1 MACFPAILA
10 FSSHGWTSIS
20 CTVFVS
26 TPETAIEFEFEFL
39 RVCRW
44 YLALGVV
51 LALICTGAVWSVQAL
66 AGIWFLLSPH
76 RVYTPSLVSLCNCL
90 HLCLCAFVCFSLVI
104 NLLKSERVS
113 LGNGILSDCLI
124 SVRIPTCPDGFPLW
138 MQGHSRCRQQVF
150 GP

>member
-1 MACFPAILA
+1 MAYFPAILA
-10 FSSHGWTSIS
+10 FSTHGWTSIS

-26 TPETAIEFEFEFL
+26 TPETATEFEFEL
-39 RVCRW
+39 VLVCRW

-76 RVYTPSLVSLCNCL
+76 RVYNPTLVSLCNCL
-90 HLCLCAFVCFSLVI
+90 HLCLCAFLCFSQVI
-104 NLLKSERVS
+104 NLLKKLVEECPLEMASFLTLSDFSPNTNVSRRVS
-113 LGNGILSDCLI
+113 SLI
-124 SVRIPTCPDGFPLW
+124 A
-138 MQGHSRCRQQVF
+138 

>member
-1 MACFPAILA
+1 M
-10 FSSHGWTSIS
+10 
-20 CTVFVS
+20 FVS
-26 TPETAIEFEFEFL
+26 TPETAIKFEYEFEL
-39 RVCRW
+39 VLVCRW

-90 HLCLCAFVCFSLVI
+90 HFCLWASLCFSRVI

-113 LGNGILSDCLI
+113 FGNGIIPDIIPVI
-124 SVRIPTCPDGFPLW
+124 SVRLPTCP
-138 MQGHSRCRQQVF
+138 
-150 GP
+150 

>member
-10 FSSHGWTSIS
+10 FSTHGWTSIS

-26 TPETAIEFEFEFL
+26 TPETAFEFEL
-39 RVCRW
+39 ELVLVCRW

-76 RVYTPSLVSLCNCL
+76 RVHTPTLVSLCSCL
-90 HLCLCAFVCFSLVI
+90 HLCLCAFFCFSQVI
-104 NLLKSERVS
+104 NLLKSV
-113 LGNGILSDCLI
+113 
-124 SVRIPTCPDGFPLW
+124 LW
-138 MQGHSRCRQQVF
+138 KWHPS
-150 GP
+150 